1 MPVLIRLK
9 RVLENIIMDFQIRTG
24 EISNWAVFPV
34 LEMIQDTVLAGDV
47 RRLTKQAV
55 NLCSLRGGNTKPLT
69 AQKPL
74 P

>member
-55 NLCSLRGGNTKPLT
+55 NLFSLRGGNTKPLT